1 MKFFNRKRYTDPASR
16 YDDPFLDMEPE
27 VPVHEIVPK
36 SQAPQWDCAKVITS
50 EEAAPG
56 TLPVGWYV
64 WVQDDTY
71 YGLKPNDIGTGL
83 IASPEFQE
91 LPDVRNWLDLPIP
104 AAFEQAEKERREKAK
119 KEAPKYTMAMLE
131 EFEAQ
136 YKAQQKAR
144 QMPTQTPAQMPEKY
158 DPMELIAEFE
168 AQQEAR
174 RLQSMNQ
181 QDSVPV
187 SPRVPSRRRTN
198 EVHIRFS
205 DEEYQQMQD
214 RAAASCLPMSIFM
227 RQAILTGE
235 IKADPHRDLFIREVH
250 ILNTTLQGLRGECG
264 RLGGLLKKAIKPNEE
279 QKAMNPDEWEDL
291 IHNIHALFGLQR
303 LIERTMLKLNGRI
316 DHELQ

>member
-1 MKFFNRKRYTDPASR
+1 MKFFNRKRYTDPISR
-16 YDDPFLDMEPE
+16 YDEPSPDMEPE
-27 VPVHEIVPK
+27 APVHEVVPEF
-36 SQAPQWDCAKVITS
+36 QTPQWDCAKVITS

-64 WVQDDTY
+64 WVQGDTY
-71 YGLKPNDIGTGL
+71 YGLKPNELGTSL
-83 IASPEFQE
+83 IASPGFQQ
-91 LPDVRNWLDLPIP
+91 LPDIRNWLDLPIP

-144 QMPTQTPAQMPEKY
+144 QMPEKY
-158 DPMELIAEFE
+158 DSMELNAEFE
-168 AQQEAR
+168 T
-174 RLQSMNQ
+174 Q
-181 QDSVPV
+181 QDSVLV

-205 DEEYQQMQD
+205 DEEYRQMQD

-227 RQAILTGE
+227 RQAILTAE
-235 IKADPHRDLFIREVH
+235 IKADPHRDLFIQEIRN
-250 ILNTTLQGLRGECG
+250 LNAELRGLRGDCG
-264 RLGGLLKKAIKPNEE
+264 KLGGLLKKAIKPNEE
-279 QKAMNPDEWEDL
+279 QEAMNPEEWEDL

-303 LIERTMLKLNGRI
+303 VIEKTMVKINGRLS
-316 DHELQ
+316 DELQ